1 MFLERKKERKGK
13 GKEPFFSAPC
23 EMIKLFKKLRRK
35 PRIEEVYD
43 FGPVVGQGAFSIVR
57 EGTNKETNEKVA
69 VKQIAKQHIT
79 AADMKRLT
87 TEIEIMKKLKHN
99 NIIQLIEVFD
109 NSPDH
114 LYIVM
119 ELVKGG
125 ELFDKIVDKGQY
137 SEKDACNIVK
147 QIVAAVQYMH
157 EHGVC
162 HRDLKPENLLCSGD
176 ESEELVRIADFGLSK
191 IFEHGEELK
200 TACGTPDYVAPEVLE
215 CKPYDMAVDM
225 WSVGVITY
233 ILLCGYTPFYANTHQ
248 ELFQKITN
256 LEYDF
261 PSPEW
266 DEISDS
272 AKEFIQKLL
281 VKDPME
287 RLTAEQCSQHTWL
300 TQPIETPKKL
310 HRLDS
315 ALTSLK
321 DYSKTRKNSSARMLS
336 MAKGGQST
344 SAPNLVSAP
353 VDRESR

>member
-1 MFLERKKERKGK
+1 MNNQ
-13 GKEPFFSAPC
+13 
-23 EMIKLFKKLRRK
+23 MIKLFKKLRRK
-35 PRIEEVYD
+35 PRIEEVYE
-43 FGPVVGQGAFSIVR
+43 FGKVVGQGAFSVVR
-57 EGTNKETNEKVA
+57 EGTHRETGEKLA
-69 VKQIAKQHIT
+69 IKQIAKQHIT
-79 AADMKRLT
+79 AADMKRLA

-109 NSPDH
+109 NSPDN
-114 LYIVM
+114 LYLVM

-157 EHGVC
+157 DHGVC
-162 HRDLKPENLLCSGD
+162 HRDLKPENLLCAGD
-176 ESEELVRIADFGLSK
+176 DNEELVRIADFGLSK

-215 CKPYDMAVDM
+215 CKPYDMAVDI

-266 DEISDS
+266 DSISNN
-272 AKEFIQKLL
+272 AKDFIQKLL
-281 VKDPME
+281 VKDPNK
-287 RLTAEQCSQHTWL
+287 RLNAEQCIQHPWM
-300 TQPIETPKKL
+300 TQQHEETPKL
-310 HRLDS
+310 PRLDS
-315 ALTSLK
+315 ALVSLK
-321 DYSKTRKNSSARMLS
+321 DYSKTRKTSFLEQRNAQPSL
-336 MAKGGQST
+336 
-344 SAPNLVSAP
+344 SAPQLSVAQN
-353 VDRESR
+353 

>member
-1 MFLERKKERKGK
+1 MNNQ
-13 GKEPFFSAPC
+13 
-23 EMIKLFKKLRRK
+23 MIKLFKKLRRK
-35 PRIEEVYD
+35 PRIEEVYE
-43 FGPVVGQGAFSIVR
+43 FGPVVGQGAFSVVR
-57 EGTNKETNEKVA
+57 EGTHRETGEKVA
-69 VKQIAKQHIT
+69 IKQIAKQHIT
-79 AADMKRLT
+79 TADMKRLA

-109 NSPDH
+109 NSPDN
-114 LYIVM
+114 LYLVM

-157 EHGVC
+157 DHGVC
-162 HRDLKPENLLCSGD
+162 HRDLKPENLLCAGD
-176 ESEELVRIADFGLSK
+176 DNEELVRIADFGLSK

-215 CKPYDMAVDM
+215 CKPYDMAVDI

-266 DEISDS
+266 DEISPN
-272 AKEFIQKLL
+272 AKDFIQKVL
-281 VKDPME
+281 VKDPNK
-287 RLTAEQCSQHTWL
+287 RLNAAQCMQHPWM
-300 TQPIETPKKL
+300 TQEHADAPKL
-310 HRLDS
+310 CRLDS
-315 ALTSLK
+315 ALVSLK
-321 DYSKTRKNSSARMLS
+321 DYSKTRKTSFLERHAQLS
-336 MAKGGQST
+336 L
-344 SAPNLVSAP
+344 SAPQLTPYS
-353 VDRESR
+353 